1 MLISLLFILAGLLLV
16 LDAGYIMLRF
26 NTHLGVLLT
35 MAAGLLFLVW
45 GALYTTL
52 AALIGAAVMGRILLV
67 FFLLLLACL
76 TLCLFLIIYGRRDTV
91 SYDETA
97 LIVLGCGIR
106 GEKLSPALR
115 MRLDR
120 ALRYHR
126 KNESAYVVV
135 SGGQG
140 PQEAITEALGMERY
154 LTAHGVPAE
163 RIIREERS
171 TSTEENFAFSKKL
184 LDERLGTGYRI
195 AFVTNDYHVYRASR
209 LAALAGLNGDRHLH
223 TSTPIV
229 SALPN
234 SLREGIATVKLWVFG
249 R

>member
-1 MLISLLFILAGLLLV
+1 MLISILFILAGLLLMA
-16 LDAGYIMLRF
+16 DAGYIMLRF

-35 MAAGLLFLVW
+35 MAAGIFFLVW
-45 GALYTTL
+45 GALYTVL
-52 AALIGAAVMGRILLV
+52 VALLGAAVMGYILSV
-67 FFLLLLACL
+67 FGVLLFVCAA
-76 TLCLFLIIYGRRDTV
+76 LCLFLILYGRRDTV
-91 SYDETA
+91 CYDETA

-126 KNESAYVVV
+126 ENEDAYIVV

-140 PQEAITEALGMERY
+140 PQEDITEALAMERY
-154 LTAHGVPAE
+154 LIAHGIPAD
-163 RIIREERS
+163 RILKEERS
-171 TSTEENFAFSKKL
+171 TSTEENFVFSKKL
-184 LDERLGTGYRI
+184 LDEKLGAGYRI
-195 AFVTNDYHVYRASR
+195 AFVSNDYHIYRASR
-209 LAALAGLNGDRHLH
+209 LAAVAGLNGERHLH

-234 SLREGIATVKLWVFG
+234 SLREGIATVKLWIFG